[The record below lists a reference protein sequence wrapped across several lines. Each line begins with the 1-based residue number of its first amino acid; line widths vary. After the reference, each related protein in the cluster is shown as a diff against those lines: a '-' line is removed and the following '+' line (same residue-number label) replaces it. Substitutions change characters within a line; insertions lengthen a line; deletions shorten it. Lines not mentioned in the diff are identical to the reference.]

1 MFHTKEQDKSP
12 ETQLN
17 KTEIS
22 DLSSSLREYIKML
35 TKVRKAMHKQSKNFN
50 KVIEDI
56 KKKYQTEITR
66 IQHQTDQTEERIN
79 EFKDRAMELIQS
91 EEQNEKRMKKKKR

>member
-56 KKKYQTEITR
+56 
-66 IQHQTDQTEERIN
+66 
-79 EFKDRAMELIQS
+79 
-91 EEQNEKRMKKKKR
+91 

>member
-56 KKKYQTEITR
+56 KKKVPNR
-66 IQHQTDQTEERIN
+66 NH
-79 EFKDRAMELIQS
+79 KDSTSDRSNRRKNQ
-91 EEQNEKRMKKKKR
+91 